1 MTQVYAK
8 YGIGLFASGPTGTTI
23 FDVSGLTAVQMDE
36 SVFYSVKN
44 LQTYENLK
52 IKSHEK
58 NGRDLCVI
66 LENGDVIIIADF
78 YLNSIPD
85 DFTSLSEF
93 DRISTDEVATKIP
106 RSFSQSILANNE
118 FDQELSIEAYK
129 EGQREVTTNP
139 LGYSSYK
146 EQIDVVKDD
155 GFNWGQFSIGATAGA
170 LGAVLLSKILNAK
183 TSAFDN
189 LLHDYLKDTLQ
200 DDNRS
205 EPQNNKTELTQ
216 LETAIETLTETVN
229 TGFENIKGDD
239 TENNQTELTQLKTA
253 IETLTAAVNTGFENI
268 KGDDSENNQ
277 TELTQLE
284 TAIETL
290 TEAVNTGFETIKG
303 DVSEAQT
310 EQAGSSNITINNYN
324 NTTTTDDNTQS
335 NSSND
340 YNPETPT
347 IAAGENK
354 FLITGEPSNT
364 VRIYNQVEDI
374 TDRFTVTENN
384 GIYTAIPKSGFFDG
398 SNIFDIRVTLTNSS
412 QLVSKFSNTISLS
425 FDTTP
430 LETPTLSVLEDD
442 GSFLIS
448 NLETG
453 TQPKLLT
460 LDDQEDNLLDSFEL
474 TTVNQNTIKLMPKAG
489 AFHQFSSSFFVNTAD
504 DYGNLSNN
512 SNTVV
517 RTLHNP
523 LTISAITLDA
533 TQNSLLD
540 STLVDG
546 ETLTF
551 TLEYD
556 GAISLVG
563 NDFENFYV
571 TLNNGGVAN
580 YVSHD
585 QTSISFAYTP
595 AINDQQRPSGLNV
608 NSFGG
613 DTTIQVLSSE
623 FSTPTSTTINP
634 SLNELLNLDLG
645 VDIRPYIISVGTNLT
660 IDDTRDEI
668 IIDDIPFAPVSGVIT
683 LSLSEVVSV
692 TPFQEQSNLSLY
704 VREIVGND
712 MLTPYT
718 TIDQSNIVQP
728 SDALTFNLTNN
739 AYIEKA
745 LILNGEINLNSIE
758 VTGMIDDGFNISD
771 SGGYSISSPAGTY
784 DVVPDPAAGTF
795 ITPLALV
802 LEADDGYV
810 LQIDDSDQF
819 INFNQFPD
827 FDDSKFLLRYSDQ
840 NGDLPDYV
848 DEFTGLPVS
857 LSENG
862 NATELRVLFDYNYVE
877 ANGTPIATPIT
888 ELVVRVYHE
897 LSKND
902 PSAEL
907 SAVSRKIAEFFHLPN
922 VLTTEI
928 VPITD
933 PDFENGTASDYA
945 IALSIMSLF
954 DSVSGSV
961 GATLDA
967 ITPLFMETEP
977 DNHEIAQLS
986 NLLTMSYE
994 LMDQSSNPV
1003 FIKQS
1008 ERISELL
1015 DSLILNVTNIQSI
1028 PDETTVPDDQ
1038 KEDIFWES
1046 DGDEVILIIEDYE
1059 YKDSDG
1065 LPEIKTTNLNLT
1077 PNKVNSDTVL
1087 TVEQTHVEGAFG

>member
-1 MTQVYAK
+1 MTNKNVTNV
-8 YGIGLFASGPTGTTI
+8 IGLVASGPEGTTI
-23 FDVSGLTAVQMDE
+23 TDVSGLTAVQANE
-36 SVFYSVKN
+36 SIFYSVKN
-44 LQTYENLK
+44 LQTTEN
-52 IKSHEK
+52 IEINSYEK
-58 NGRDLCVI
+58 NGRDLYIIIETGETIV
-66 LENGDVIIIADF
+66 LENF
-78 YLNSIPD
+78 YVNSVPG
-85 DFTSLSEF
+85 DFTSIAQF
-93 DRISTDEVATKIP
+93 DRISLNEVATQNLRISTQNTQP
-106 RSFSQSILANNE
+106 DAGFPAEPAANTNQLE
-118 FDQELSIEAYK
+118 
-129 EGQREVTTNP
+129 QRDINPTT
-139 LGYSSYK
+139 LGYRSYE
-146 EQIDVVKDD
+146 EQIDVDEDD
-155 GFNWGQFSIGATAGA
+155 GFNWGQFSVGAAAGA
-170 LGAVLLSKILNAK
+170 LGGILLS
-183 TSAFDN
+183 S
-189 LLHDYLKDTLQ
+189 LLGSKASSPAINNILQ
-200 DDNRS
+200 DD
-205 EPQNNKTELTQ
+205 EPSGSQNNETDLTQ
-216 LETAIETLTETVN
+216 LETAITTLTETVN
-229 TGFENIKGDD
+229 TGFENIQGDG
-239 TENNQTELTQLKTA
+239 TQNN
-253 IETLTAAVNTGFENI
+253 ET
-268 KGDDSENNQ
+268 D
-277 TELTQLE
+277 LTQLE
-284 TAIETL
+284 TAITTL
-290 TEAVNTGFETIKG
+290 TETVNTGFETLG
-303 DVSEAQT
+303 QT

-324 NTTTTDDNTQS
+324 NTTTTDENTTS
-335 NSSND
+335 NNSND
-340 YNPETPT
+340 QKPETPT
-347 IAAGENK
+347 ITTGENK
-354 FLITGEPSNT
+354 FLITGEPNNT
-364 VRIYNQVEDI
+364 VTIYDQAEDI
-374 TDRFTVTENN
+374 TDRFTVTEDN
-384 GIYTAIPKSGFFDG
+384 GIYTAIPKSGLFDG
-398 SNIFDIRVTLTNSS
+398 SNTFDIRVTLTNSS
-412 QLVSKFSNTISLS
+412 QLVSEFSNTISIS
-425 FDTTP
+425 FDTTRP
-430 LETPTLSVLEDD
+430 ETPMLSVNQDD

-448 NLETG
+448 NLENG
-453 TQPKLLT
+453 TQPKLFI
-460 LDDQEDNLLDSFEL
+460 LDDQENNLLDSFEL
-474 TTVNQNTIKLMPKAG
+474 TAVNQNTTKLTPKAG
-489 AFHQFSSSFFVNTAD
+489 AFHQFSSSFFVNTED

-512 SNTVV
+512 SNTVDHA
-517 RTLHNP
+517 LHNP

-551 TLEYD
+551 TLEYG
-556 GAISLVG
+556 GAISLIG
-563 NDFENFYV
+563 NDLENFYV
-571 TLNNGGVAN
+571 TLNNGAVAN

-595 AINDQQRPSGLNV
+595 TINDQQKLSGLNV

-613 DTTIQVLSSE
+613 DAAIQVLSSE

-660 IDDTRDEI
+660 VDGARDDIT
-668 IIDDIPFAPVSGVIT
+668 IDDIPYTPVSGVIT

-692 TPFQEQSNLSLY
+692 TPFQEQPSLSLY

-728 SDALTFNLTNN
+728 SDALTFNLTSN

-745 LILNGEINLNSIE
+745 SILNGEINLNSIE
-758 VTGMIDDGFNISD
+758 VTGLIDDGFNISD

-795 ITPLALV
+795 ITPLSLV
-802 LEADDGYV
+802 LESDDGYV
-810 LQIDDSDQF
+810 LEIDNSDQY

-888 ELVVRVYHE
+888 ELVVRVYDE

-902 PSAEL
+902 PSVEL
-907 SAVSRKIAEFFHLPN
+907 SAVSRKIAEFFHLHN

-945 IALSIMSLF
+945 IALSIISLF

-977 DNHEIAQLS
+977 DKYEIAQLS

-994 LMDQSSNPV
+994 LIGQSHNPV
-1003 FIKQS
+1003 FIDQS
-1008 ERISELL
+1008 GLISDLL
-1015 DSLILNVTNIQSI
+1015 DSIVLSVQNIQLSSENTAS
-1028 PDETTVPDDQ
+1028 PADHDEH
-1038 KEDIFWES
+1038 IFLEF
-1046 DGDEVILIIEDYE
+1046 DGDDLSLVIEDYE
-1059 YKDSDG
+1059 YTGSDG
-1065 LPEIKTTNLNLT
+1065 LSEIETTDRNLDTNT
-1077 PNKVNSDTVL
+1077 AGSDNFL
-1087 TVEQTHVEGAFG
+1087 ASEQTHVEGEFG

>member
-36 SVFYSVKN
+36 LVFYSVKN
-44 LQTYENLK
+44 LQTLENIQ

-93 DRISTDEVATKIP
+93 DRISTDEVATNIP
-106 RSFSQSILANNE
+106 RSFSQSILADNE
-118 FDQELSIEAYK
+118 FDQQLSIEAHK

-155 GFNWGQFSIGATAGA
+155 GFNWGQFSIGAAAGA
-170 LGAVLLSKILNAK
+170 LGGFLLS
-183 TSAFDN
+183 S
-189 LLHDYLKDTLQ
+189 LLGSKASSPAINNILQ
-200 DDNRS
+200 DG
-205 EPQNNKTELTQ
+205 EPNGSQNNDADLTQ
-216 LETAIETLTETVN
+216 LETSIATLTETIN
-229 TGFENIKGDD
+229 TGFENIHRDGSQ
-239 TENNQTELTQLKTA
+239 NN
-253 IETLTAAVNTGFENI
+253 
-268 KGDDSENNQ
+268 DSD
-277 TELTQLE
+277 LTQLE
-284 TAIETL
+284 TSIATL
-290 TEAVNTGFETIKG
+290 TETINTGFESLG
-303 DVSEAQT
+303 QT

-324 NTTTTDDNTQS
+324 NTTSTDDNATS
-335 NSSND
+335 NNSND
-340 YNPETPT
+340 QKPETPT
-347 IAAGENK
+347 IATGENK
-354 FLITGEPSNT
+354 FLITGELSNT
-364 VRIYNQVEDI
+364 VTIYDQTEDI

-384 GIYTAIPKSGFFDG
+384 GIYTAIPKSGLFDG
-398 SNIFDIRVTLTNSS
+398 SNTFDIRVTLTNSS
-412 QLVSKFSNTISLS
+412 QLVSEFSNTISIS
-425 FDTTP
+425 FDTTRP
-430 LETPTLSVLEDD
+430 ETPMLSVDQDD

-448 NLETG
+448 NLETS

-460 LDDQEDNLLDSFEL
+460 LDDQENNLLELFEL
-474 TTVNQNTIKLMPKAG
+474 TTVNQNTTKLTPKAG
-489 AFHQFSSSFFVNTAD
+489 AFHQFSSSFFVNTED

-512 SNTVV
+512 SNTVDHA
-517 RTLHNP
+517 LHNP

-533 TQNSLLD
+533 TQTSLLD

-571 TLNNGGVAN
+571 TLNNGAVAN

-595 AINDQQRPSGLNV
+595 TINDQQKLSGLNV

-613 DTTIQVLSSE
+613 DAAIQVLSSE

-660 IDDTRDEI
+660 VDGARDEI
-668 IIDDIPFAPVSGVIT
+668 TIDNIPYTPVSGVIT

-692 TPFQEQSNLSLY
+692 TPFQEQPSLSLY
-704 VREIVGND
+704 LREIVGND

-728 SDALTFNLTNN
+728 SDALTFNLTSN

-758 VTGMIDDGFNISD
+758 VTGLIDDGFNISD
-771 SGGYSISSPAGTY
+771 SGGYSISSLAGTY

-795 ITPLALV
+795 ITPLSLV
-802 LEADDGYV
+802 LESDDGYV
-810 LQIDDSDQF
+810 LEIDNSDQY

-862 NATELRVLFDYNYVE
+862 NATALRVLFDFDYVE

-888 ELVVRVYHE
+888 ELVVRVYQA
-897 LSKND
+897 LFKND
-902 PSAEL
+902 PSIEL
-907 SAVSRKIAEFFHLPN
+907 SAVSRKIAELFHLPN

-967 ITPLFMETEP
+967 LTPLFIGTEHNN
-977 DNHEIAQLS
+977 DKISQLS

-1046 DGDEVILIIEDYE
+1046 DGDEVSLVIEDYE

-1065 LPEIKTTNLNLT
+1065 LPEIETTNLNLT

-1087 TVEQTHVEGAFG
+1087 TVEQTHVEGEFG

>member
-1 MTQVYAK
+1 MTQIYAK

-44 LQTYENLK
+44 LQTYENIQ

-58 NGRDLCVI
+58 NGRDLSVI

-93 DRISTDEVATKIP
+93 DRIRTDEVATKIP
-106 RSFSQSILANNE
+106 RSFSQSILANND

-155 GFNWGQFSIGATAGA
+155 GFNWGQFSIGAAAGA
-170 LGAVLLSKILNAK
+170 LGGFLLS
-183 TSAFDN
+183 S
-189 LLHDYLKDTLQ
+189 LLGSKASSPAINNILQ
-200 DDNRS
+200 DG
-205 EPQNNKTELTQ
+205 EPNGSQNNDADLTQ
-216 LETAIETLTETVN
+216 LETSIATLTETIN
-229 TGFENIKGDD
+229 TGFESLG
-239 TENNQTELTQLKTA
+239 
-253 IETLTAAVNTGFENI
+253 
-268 KGDDSENNQ
+268 
-277 TELTQLE
+277 
-284 TAIETL
+284 
-290 TEAVNTGFETIKG
+290 
-303 DVSEAQT
+303 QT

-324 NTTTTDDNTQS
+324 NTTSTDDNTTS
-335 NSSND
+335 NNSND
-340 YNPETPT
+340 QKPETPT
-347 IAAGENK
+347 IATGENK
-354 FLITGEPSNT
+354 FLITGELSNT
-364 VRIYNQVEDI
+364 VTIYDQTEDI

-384 GIYTAIPKSGFFDG
+384 GIYTAIPKSGLFDG
-398 SNIFDIRVTLTNSS
+398 SNTFDIRVTLTNSS
-412 QLVSKFSNTISLS
+412 QLVSEFSNTISIS
-425 FDTTP
+425 FDTTRP
-430 LETPTLSVLEDD
+430 ETPMLSVDQDD

-448 NLETG
+448 NLETS

-460 LDDQEDNLLDSFEL
+460 LDDQENNLLELFEL
-474 TTVNQNTIKLMPKAG
+474 TTVNQNAIKLTPKAG
-489 AFHQFSSSFFVNTAD
+489 AFHQFSSSFFVNTED
-504 DYGNLSNN
+504 EYGNLSNN
-512 SNTVV
+512 SNTVDQ
-517 RTLHNP
+517 TLHNP

-540 STLVDG
+540 STLADG

-551 TLEYD
+551 TLKYD

-563 NDFENFYV
+563 NDFANFYV
-571 TLNNGGVAN
+571 TLNNGAVAN
-580 YVSHD
+580 YASHD
-585 QTSISFAYTP
+585 QTSITFDYVP
-595 AINDQQRPSGLNV
+595 ATNDQHRLSGLNV

-613 DTTIQVLSSE
+613 DAAIQVLSSE

-645 VDIRPYIISVGTNLT
+645 VNIRPYIISVGTTLT
-660 IDDTRDEI
+660 VDGARDEI
-668 IIDDIPFAPVSGVIT
+668 TIDDIPFTPVSGAIT

-692 TPFQEQSNLSLY
+692 TPFQEQASLSLY
-704 VREIVGND
+704 VREIVGDD
-712 MLTPYT
+712 MLIPYT
-718 TIDQSNIVQP
+718 AIDQSNISQP
-728 SDALTFNLTNN
+728 ADTLTFNLTSN

-745 LILNGEINLNSIE
+745 LILNGDIKLNSIE
-758 VTGMIDDGFNISD
+758 VTGLIDDGFNISD

-784 DVVPDPAAGTF
+784 DVAPDPAAGTF
-795 ITPLALV
+795 ISPLALV
-802 LEADDGYV
+802 LESDDGYV
-810 LQIDDSDQF
+810 LEIDGSDQF

-827 FDDSKFLLRYSDQ
+827 FDDSKLLLRYSDQ

-862 NATELRVLFDYNYVE
+862 NATALRVLFDFDYVE

-888 ELVVRVYHE
+888 ELVVRVYQA
-897 LSKND
+897 LFKND
-902 PSAEL
+902 PSIEL
-907 SAVSRKIAEFFHLPN
+907 SAVSRKIAELFHLPN

-933 PDFENGTASDYA
+933 PDFDNEAASDYA
-945 IALSIMSLF
+945 IALSVMSLL
-954 DSVSGSV
+954 DSVSGSI

-967 ITPLFMETEP
+967 LTPLFIGTEHNN
-977 DNHEIAQLS
+977 DKISQFS

-1046 DGDEVILIIEDYE
+1046 DGDEVSLVIEDYE

-1087 TVEQTHVEGAFG
+1087 TVEQTHVEGEFG